1 MTHRHGT
8 HDVEKR
14 QRRDDSL
21 VQRYLWGAPRRLSC
35 GGRDRSLEIYL
46 EIAGA
51 LRRLLWLR
59 EAHAHTHAAS
69 AVPPGYPGLYRSA
82 RRLRLCSGG

>member
-1 MTHRHGT
+1 MTHTAHTTYRG
-8 HDVEKR
+8 R
-14 QRRDDSL
+14 DSL
-21 VQRYLWGAPRRLSC
+21 VQRYAIWRAAGRLSC
-35 GGRDRSLEIYL
+35 GRRDDRNL